1 MVRVFDRAAAR
12 ASRSAVAVDVA
23 DGIEVADSDSAADM
37 ASLASTVGCATDGCA
52 TDGCATDGCAT
63 DGCATEEI
71 DGVACETAR
80 MPAPAALSRFG
91 S

>member
-52 TDGCATDGCAT
+52 TDGCAT
-63 DGCATEEI
+63 EEI